1 MDKSVLISVQ
11 VIGCFS
17 SVSSQHEPQNS
28 YYKRQ
33 YYGSWLF
40 EGGEE
45 TFVGIYINIQYT
57 SRLDVFDFFSILE
70 DWLFLR

>member
-1 MDKSVLISVQ
+1 MLIRKKMDKSVLISVQ

-33 YYGSWLF
+33 YYGS
-40 EGGEE
+40 
-45 TFVGIYINIQYT
+45 
-57 SRLDVFDFFSILE
+57 
-70 DWLFLR
+70 